1 LCDLTP
7 AGVELVKLCER
18 DRTRAFTELA
28 KHLQIIT
35 QQFELSANLLTEVE
49 AVENGGGL
57 TDEQRFA
64 AVRAALLE
72 KASGGLSLTD
82 AAQSLGM
89 TRQALHKRIKS
100 GSALG
105 MMDGN
110 ELVLPKAQWFD
121 EKGSR
126 KFLPG
131 LTKVLRLFRP
141 VGEWSALQFLVDT
154 DPNLATSPR
163 AALMDGRIDE
173 VLNAARAYLGMDE
186 G

>member
-1 LCDLTP
+1 
-7 AGVELVKLCER
+7 
-18 DRTRAFTELA
+18 
-28 KHLQIIT
+28 
-35 QQFELSANLLTEVE
+35 
-49 AVENGGGL
+49 
-57 TDEQRFA
+57 
-64 AVRAALLE
+64 
-72 KASGGLSLTD
+72 
-82 AAQSLGM
+82 
-89 TRQALHKRIKS
+89 
-100 GSALG
+100 
-105 MMDGN
+105 MDGN